1 MQATDSQ
8 EEEIRMNMN
17 LPYAVGTNEKLRRIL
32 RSHKT
37 GSTFYAE
44 NTLHKVLCKPKDGV
58 AT

>member
-1 MQATDSQ
+1 
-8 EEEIRMNMN
+8 MNMN

-37 GSTFYAE
+37 GSTFYTE